1 MRIITSMRFAGATVA
16 ASLSLGLICQA
27 AGCSLLSRVKG
38 PSKNAVAANA
48 TATATATPIAAEAT
62 PEATPDALVVPHQTV
77 GHIVASVDGEPI
89 TAHDVVEFSTAVG
102 HPVNIDDL
110 ANNDEA
116 KAALKALIS
125 QKLVEKELQRYAD
138 KVNEEQVDSYM
149 EMVRRDKHLTPEQF
163 KAALAQSGMSMDDFR
178 KHARQ
183 EIEKEMMFKQQVR
196 DKVDITQADLQTY
209 YDAHKADFTVVNE
222 RLKIAQI
229 LIGVPQNATPQQVAT
244 LQAKADRIRKE
255 AVAGADFAD
264 LARKY
269 SDDSSKNSGG
279 ELGWFGPQDILDQI
293 YAAVKNLKPGDVSQ
307 VVRTNH
313 GFHILK
319 LDEHQVAGPRPLDDV
334 KDQIRNLLIDQRAN
348 TQLEN
353 WIDTDLAKQHD
364 VETFY

>member
-1 MRIITSMRFAGATVA
+1 MRIITSMRFAGVVVT
-16 ASLSLGLICQA
+16 ASLACGVICQA

-38 PSKNAVAANA
+38 PGKSAA
-48 TATATATPIAAEAT
+48 TATATATATDTPLASEAT

-89 TAHDVVEFSTAVG
+89 TAHDVLEFSTAVG
-102 HPVNIDDL
+102 HPVKVDDI
-110 ANNDEA
+110 ANDDEA

-125 QKLVEKELQRYAD
+125 QKLVEKELQHYAD
-138 KVNEEQVDSYM
+138 KVDEEQVDSYM
-149 EMVRRDKHLTPEQF
+149 EMVRRDKHLSPEQF

-178 KHARQ
+178 KHARE

-196 DKVDITQADLQTY
+196 DKVDITQADIQAY
-209 YDAHKADFTVVNE
+209 YDAHKADFTVTTE
-222 RLKIAQI
+222 RLRVAQI
-229 LIGVPQNATPQQVAT
+229 LIGAPQNATPQQVAL
-244 LQAKADRIRKE
+244 LQAKADKIRKE
-255 AVAGADFAD
+255 AFAGADFSD

-269 SDDSSKNSGG
+269 SDDSSKSSGG
-279 ELGWFGPQDILDQI
+279 ELGWFGPQDIMDQI
-293 YAAVKNLKPGDVSQ
+293 YAAVKNLKPGDISQ

-319 LDEHQVAGPRPLDDV
+319 LEEHQVPGPRPLDDV
-334 KDQIRNLLIDQRAN
+334 KDQIRNQLIDQRAN
-348 TQLEN
+348 EQLEN